1 MEDIPKRQGND
12 AYQGS
17 ANSAWVPRQCGTRPI
32 GRKDRPRIV
41 MEGPLVSD
49 TTEFLSGATD
59 ASGETP
65 LGRPASAGDTG
76 PEGSHAG
83 SSAPA
88 GSDGAAA
95 ATGRR
100 RQGTG
105 LSALRLPE
113 LQQVAQQM
121 GIAGTARLRKS
132 QLIAAIQEKQGGG
145 ATEPRRS
152 SAPSADRPA
161 AAAASSEVATAAAG
175 SEVSAPRAAS
185 AGADASRPLKQDAME
200 TPTSTETGNRRNGEP
215 GSNGVQASS
224 PSDQGGQQLSFDS
237 GPAADA
243 AASAGSAA
251 PQAASGGSETAT
263 ESPRGDGQHTD
274 APRGDR
280 RRRSNNGRDGQ
291 QSRGRGDNN
300 RDNNRGERAD
310 NGRDNGRGDSRDRG

>member
-1 MEDIPKRQGND
+1 
-12 AYQGS
+12 
-17 ANSAWVPRQCGTRPI
+17 
-32 GRKDRPRIV
+32 

-95 ATGRR
+95 TGRR

-113 LQQVAQQM
+113 LQQVAHQM
-121 GIAGTARLRKS
+121 GIAGTARMRKS

-145 ATEPRRS
+145 AATEPRRS

-161 AAAASSEVATAAAG
+161 AAAASSEAATAAAG

-200 TPTSTETGNRRNGEP
+200 TQTSTETGDRRNGLA

-224 PSDQGGQQLSFDS
+224 RGDQDGQQLSFDS
-237 GPAADA
+237 GSAADA
-243 AASAGSAA
+243 APASAGSAA
-251 PQAASGGSETAT
+251 PQAAYGGSETAT

-280 RRRSNNGRDGQ
+280 RRRRQRPGRSAV
-291 QSRGRGDNN
+291 SRAR
-300 RDNNRGERAD
+300 
-310 NGRDNGRGDSRDRG
+310 